1 MQAAERNREFVADLA
16 PEGEP
21 LGEAHVVRLGGLAP
35 ANQAGS
41 GSDVF
46 EVLLVAKASG
56 FPECEDALVD
66 AA

>member
-1 MQAAERNREFVADLA
+1 MMQAAERNGEFVAYLA

-35 ANQAGS
+35 ANEAGS

-46 EVLLVAKASG
+46 QMILVAKA
-56 FPECEDALVD
+56 PR
-66 AA
+66 